1 MAEESV
7 EVKEQEPNFEIID
20 DTPEEDRGKVPMP
33 ESETVEPSD
42 DELENYSDT
51 VKKRIGKLKKGYHDI
66 RREKEASERR
76 ETEAYNYAKSAH
88 EENKQLKARLQ
99 EGETVLVEQSK
110 AKAEAELEAA
120 KQAYRKAYEEGDP
133 DKVTDAQVRVSQA
146 TNDKTK
152 WESYTPQYK
161 KEEKPLQTDPN
172 PVYPNTNVPPRDA
185 KAEAW
190 YQKNVW
196 FGNDEKMT
204 KEAYKHHETLV
215 RDGVDPRSDEY
226 YDKID
231 SRMRQVFP
239 THFVEESGD
248 EIDIS
253 QQSGKPANVVAPV
266 KRSPSSKKIR
276 LTQTQVALAK
286 RLGVSLEDYAKQV
299 AVLNNK

>member
-1 MAEESV
+1 
-7 EVKEQEPNFEIID
+7 
-20 DTPEEDRGKVPMP
+20 
-33 ESETVEPSD
+33 
-42 DELENYSDT
+42 
-51 VKKRIGKLKKGYHDI
+51 
-66 RREKEASERR
+66 
-76 ETEAYNYAKSAH
+76 
-88 EENKQLKARLQ
+88 
-99 EGETVLVEQSK
+99 
-110 AKAEAELEAA
+110 
-120 KQAYRKAYEEGDP
+120 
-133 DKVTDAQVRVSQA
+133 
-146 TNDKTK
+146 
-152 WESYTPQYK
+152 
-161 KEEKPLQTDPN
+161 LQTDPN